1 MLHSRDLNYTINS
14 VHERTLI
21 IVYGDKIDSF
31 QIALEKDISV
41 SIHQRNLQLLATEIL
56 KVYNNVYFLKYDI
69 FSRELCPL
77 IEV

>member
-21 IVYGDKIDSF
+21 IVYGDKIYSF

-41 SIHQRNLQLLATEIL
+41 SIHQRNLQLLEP
-56 KVYNNVYFLKYDI
+56 KY
-69 FSRELCPL
+69 
-77 IEV
+77 